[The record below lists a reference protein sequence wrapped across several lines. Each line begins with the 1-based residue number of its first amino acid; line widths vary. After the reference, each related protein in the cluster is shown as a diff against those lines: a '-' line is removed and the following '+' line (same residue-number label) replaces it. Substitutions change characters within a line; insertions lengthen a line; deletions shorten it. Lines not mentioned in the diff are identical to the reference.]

1 MNQKQSK
8 LHGRTGG
15 DTALNILFVLLT
27 LITLYPFYYVVIE
40 SFSNAVANAQHVPY
54 LLPYVFDTTGYQSV
68 FEDSAFYRSLLNTL
82 FITIVGTGI
91 NMLLS
96 VMGAYV
102 LSKKT
107 LPGRNIFLTMIL
119 FTMLFSGGLI
129 PSYLNIKQLGLV
141 NTIWSMI
148 LPSAISTYYLI
159 IMKNYFIT
167 IPASIEEA
175 ATIDG
180 ANAWTILWRIIL
192 PISKPFIATFFLFY
206 AVERWNE
213 WYNAVLYI
221 SQKSL
226 QPLQIYL
233 REMLVSMSS
242 QLAAQAQAAMSQTTK
257 VLASTVQMA
266 CIVITMVPILCVYP
280 FVQKHFVRGVM
291 IGGIKE

>member
-1 MNQKQSK
+1 MKHKKRSW
-8 LHGRTGG
+8 TGG
-15 DTALNILFVLLT
+15 DVALNIFFVILS

-54 LLPYVFDTTGYQSV
+54 LLPYVFDTTGYESV
-68 FEDSAFYRSLLNTL
+68 FGDSAFYQALLVSLFVTL
-82 FITIVGTGI
+82 VGTAV
-91 NMLLS
+91 NMALS
-96 VMGAYV
+96 VTGAYV
-102 LSKKT
+102 LSKKH
-107 LPGRNIFLTMIL
+107 LAGRNFFLTLIL
-119 FTMLFSGGLI
+119 FTMLFSGGLV
-129 PSYLNIKQLGLV
+129 PTYLNIKNLHLI
-141 NTIWSMI
+141 NNIWCMI

-159 IMKNYFIT
+159 IMKNYFVSLPPT
-167 IPASIEEA
+167 MEEA
-175 ATIDG
+175 AKIDG
-180 ANAWTILWRIIL
+180 ANSFTILVRIVL

-233 REMLVSMSS
+233 REMLTSMSS
-242 QLAAQAQAAMSQTTK
+242 QLAAQAQAAMAQTTK

-280 FVQKHFVRGVM
+280 FVQKHFVKGVM